1 MMMTTSLMTKQ
12 RQKLHRH
19 CCFFKQHLKLSISL
33 TILLCFLGFWIF
45 QSQLLLLSSSS
56 SNSTTTMN
64 SSKTTR
70 FSRRV
75 SPTSFVDPPK
85 IAFLYLTRRHLPLDF
100 LWGSFFEGADA
111 SSYSIYIHS
120 EPGFVFDESTTRS
133 PIFFGRQLSNSIEV
147 AWGQSSM
154 IEAERLLLD
163 AALDDPANQRF
174 VLLSDSCVP
183 LYNFSY
189 IYHYV
194 MESPRSFVDSF
205 LDKKDE
211 RYNPKM
217 SPAIK
222 EDKWRKGSQWF
233 TLIRK
238 HAEVVVDDELV
249 FSVFR
254 KYCKRRPPV
263 DDAKGKL
270 NLASIISAIPRVE
283 SPFSMVCISEQLG
296 GVIHPFYNMTLEIL
310 NKLQKPWK
318 PMKLQK
324 QHNCIPD
331 EHYLQT
337 LLTMMG
343 LENELERRTLTY
355 TLWNESASRMEGT
368 GWHPVTF
375 SYSAATPQRI
385 QELKD
390 ISHVYYA
397 SEYRTEWC
405 RTNSTAVPCFLFARK
420 FSQGAAMR
428 LLSERWI

>member
-1 MMMTTSLMTKQ
+1 MLPRKMMMTTSLMTKQ

-270 NLASIISAIPRVE
+270 NL
-283 SPFSMVCISEQLG
+283 
-296 GVIHPFYNMTLEIL
+296 
-310 NKLQKPWK
+310 
-318 PMKLQK
+318 KLQK

-375 SYSAATPQRI
+375 SYSAATPQRV